1 MMRHACRALRHMTR
15 AINNVDAA
23 RIWKRWRGFR
33 AAAAV
38 VCGSDAGSITSCSC
52 CAHVLCSRLLRLQQ
66 QPSHAAL
73 SHGAW
78 CGRCRQLHAQLL
90 PVDERF
96 NGATRV
102 SHGATGRGA
111 ARQQVGTR
119 DCASLALG
127 LVTRWCSYQQYQ
139 STTAL

>member
-1 MMRHACRALRHMTR
+1 MVMEAGGRGRSEACDEARLPRAARHMTL
-15 AINNVDAA
+15 AINSVDAG

-38 VCGSDAGSITSCSC
+38 VCGSEAGSIASCSC
-52 CAHVLCSRLLRLQQ
+52 CTHVLCSRLLRLQQ

-73 SHGAW
+73 SHGAR

-96 NGATRV
+96 KRRDEGQPRRRGSWSTPASWRV
-102 SHGATGRGA
+102 I
-111 ARQQVGTR
+111 V
-119 DCASLALG
+119 L
-127 LVTRWCSYQQYQ
+127 RWPWD
-139 STTAL
+139 